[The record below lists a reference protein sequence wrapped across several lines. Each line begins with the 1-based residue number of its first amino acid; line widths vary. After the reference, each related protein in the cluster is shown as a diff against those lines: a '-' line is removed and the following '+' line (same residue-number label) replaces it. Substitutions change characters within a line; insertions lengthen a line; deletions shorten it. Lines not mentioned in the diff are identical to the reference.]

1 MNMMLLFES
10 EKYFFFF
17 KKRENVFMSMSINQS
32 LLSATEEIEKVFI
45 SIKKEK

>member
-1 MNMMLLFES
+1 MMLLFES
-10 EKYFFFF
+10 EKYFFF
-17 KKRENVFMSMSINQS
+17 KKRENVSMSINQS